1 MFIDGYKPV
10 KYRVQNRLLIK
21 IHLAMILV
29 IILIIIILLSIIHL
43 QMNSQKRDFKKYSR
57 KNESYERFCKR
68 YYSHYIK

>member
-10 KYRVQNRLLIK
+10 KYREQNRLLIK

-43 QMNSQKRDFKKYSR
+43 QMNSQKRDRRNKL
-57 KNESYERFCKR
+57 
-68 YYSHYIK
+68 